1 MLHRSGNV
9 YDSNGAQ
16 AFILHCIER
25 IRKVLPGIIVEVR
38 MDSAFF
44 SDDIVSALDQS
55 RIKYTISFPFE
66 RFPALKERIAQR
78 SRWYQLDALCDYFE
92 TRWKSKCWS
101 RRHRFILARQKAK
114 IQHHKPLQL
123 DLFTPH
129 EYGFAFKAVLTNK
142 RPGAAKAVVLH
153 NGRGSQE
160 GIFGELE
167 SRNHMDYVPSRT
179 WCDNQVYLLLA
190 LFAHNL
196 TRELQMIT
204 RASVCPTQRKRTAS
218 VVGV

>member
-1 MLHRSGNV
+1 MIHNPS
-9 YDSNGAQ
+9 S
-16 AFILHCIER
+16 CE
-25 IRKVLPGIIVEVR
+25 
-38 MDSAFF
+38 
-44 SDDIVSALDQS
+44 S
-55 RIKYTISFPFE
+55 R
-66 RFPALKERIAQR
+66 
-78 SRWYQLDALCDYFE
+78 
-92 TRWKSKCWS
+92 
-101 RRHRFILARQKAK
+101 
-114 IQHHKPLQL
+114 
-123 DLFTPH
+123 
-129 EYGFAFKAVLTNK
+129 
-142 RPGAAKAVVLH
+142 AKAVVLH

-204 RASVCPTQRKRTAS
+204 RASVCPTQRQRTAS

>member
-1 MLHRSGNV
+1 MISTCRSAAGTAVGFNKKKKGQRSYYPLFCTVAQTGQVFDVLHRSGNV
-9 YDSNGAQ
+9 HDSNGAQ

-25 IRKVLPGIIVEVR
+25 VREALPGIIIEVR
-38 MDSAFF
+38 MDGAFF
-44 SDDIVSALDQS
+44 SDDIASALDQS

-101 RRHRFILARQKAK
+101 RRHRFILARQKTK

-142 RPGAAKAVVLH
+142 RPGAA
-153 NGRGSQE
+153 N
-160 GIFGELE
+160 
-167 SRNHMDYVPSRT
+167 PT
-179 WCDNQVYLLLA
+179 
-190 LFAHNL
+190 FA
-196 TRELQMIT
+196 TRPQKHFFLRE
-204 RASVCPTQRKRTAS
+204 
-218 VVGV
+218 